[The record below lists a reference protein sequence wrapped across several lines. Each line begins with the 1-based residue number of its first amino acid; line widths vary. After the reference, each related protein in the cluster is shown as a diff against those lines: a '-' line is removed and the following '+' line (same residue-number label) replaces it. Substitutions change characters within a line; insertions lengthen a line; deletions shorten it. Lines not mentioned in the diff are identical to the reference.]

1 MRPRLRDRLDRGR
14 NAPRMVDA
22 EHRAMT
28 WLAARPRASLV
39 VQLVRDVVRV
49 QGQTRTSLAAAGA
62 ALWLVIALFPA
73 VTAVV
78 SIFGLVVG
86 PDDVAKAISNIT
98 DKGQGSLSEAVTKQ
112 LEQVSSSATSSLSIG
127 LALSVLVSLWSVS
140 NGSYNLIRAIR
151 QSFGLPPQPY
161 LAARFLGFV
170 GGVLG
175 VLGMGV
181 AAFAASASAVV
192 NESVSGVMHVLA
204 TGVSAVAT
212 LAIMAALLVALYRFA
227 LRSAAKSRTLIPG
240 AVLATAALGLLG
252 AGLTLTVTNLG
263 SAVSV
268 YGVAAGAVGAL
279 ISVYFAAYIVLLG
292 AIVNAQ
298 WPSTSWR
305 IAAHWTGSELPDA
318 DAVAAAAPTAE
329 PETITTE
336 RRG

>member
-1 MRPRLRDRLDRGR
+1 MRRQLLRRFDRGR
-14 NAPRMVDA
+14 NAQRMA
-22 EHRAMT
+22 ERRAQS
-28 WLAARPRASLV
+28 WLATRPRSQLV
-39 VQLVRDVVRV
+39 VQLGRDVVRA

-78 SIFGLVVG
+78 SIFGLLVG
-86 PDDVAKAISNIT
+86 PDDVAKAISNIS

-151 QSFGLPPQPY
+151 LSFGLPAQSY
-161 LAARFLGFV
+161 LAARTLGFV

-181 AAFAASASAVV
+181 AAFAASASAVL
-192 NESVSGVMHVLA
+192 NESVSGVMQVLA
-204 TGVSAVAT
+204 TGTSVTVT
-212 LAIMAALLVALYRFA
+212 LVIMAMLLVALYRFA
-227 LRSAAKSRTLIPG
+227 LRSAAKSRTLVPG
-240 AVLATAALGLLG
+240 AVLATVALGLLG
-252 AGLTLTVTNLG
+252 AALTLAVTNLG
-263 SAVSV
+263 SAAAV
-268 YGVAAGAVGAL
+268 YGVAAGAVSAL

-298 WPSTSWR
+298 WPSKSWW
-305 IAAHWTGSELPDA
+305 ILKSN
-318 DAVAAAAPTAE
+318 TA
-329 PETITTE
+329 TE
-336 RRG
+336 HSK